1 VRLWTCAGKA
11 LDVIVP
17 PNGFQC
23 AAVCNTRLGTASQK
37 AWVYLLAAF
46 ESFATAF
53 RLTAAASV
61 VCLRRSLRDEPK
73 VSEHDTLGDR
83 HEAIAVLAD
92 AKDRDFG
99 ARAVSR

>member
-1 VRLWTCAGKA
+1 MR
-11 LDVIVP
+11 D
-17 PNGFQC
+17 
-23 AAVCNTRLGTASQK
+23 
-37 AWVYLLAAF
+37 LLAAF

-53 RLTAAASV
+53 RLTTAEPT

-73 VSEHDTLGDR
+73 VSEHDALGDR

-92 AKDRDFG
+92 AKDGDFG

>member
-1 VRLWTCAGKA
+1 MRRGRQHAPRHCQPRGMGL
-11 LDVIVP
+11 
-17 PNGFQC
+17 
-23 AAVCNTRLGTASQK
+23 
-37 AWVYLLAAF
+37 LLAAF

-73 VSEHDTLGDR
+73 VSEHDALGER
-83 HEAIAVLAD
+83 HETIAVLSD
-92 AKDRDFG
+92 PEDGDLS

>member
-1 VRLWTCAGKA
+1 MRRGRQHAPRHCQPRGMGL
-11 LDVIVP
+11 
-17 PNGFQC
+17 
-23 AAVCNTRLGTASQK
+23 
-37 AWVYLLAAF
+37 LLAAF

-73 VSEHDTLGDR
+73 VSEHHALGDR
-83 HEAIAVLAD
+83 HQAIAVLPD
-92 AKDRDFG
+92 SEDGDFG